1 MIRLQ
6 RVDVSGGH
14 AKLNERT
21 IVAAH
26 PNRSLRRPA
35 RPGTGLAR
43 VLSKLGFCSRS
54 QATALIAAG
63 RVRVNGKVRR
73 ELEWSVDLNRDQ
85 VAVDGRL
92 LRPASRLYLALNKPR
107 GLVTTASDEQ
117 GRATVFECFAGAS
130 LPFIAPVGRL
140 DQASEGLLLFTND
153 TDWAARIT
161 DPASQL
167 EKTYHVQVSCVAGA
181 ALVQRM
187 QQGVNVAGDFLA
199 ARRVRLLRHGTC
211 NSWLE
216 VVLHEGK
223 NRHIRRLLAALGVEV
238 LRLVRVAIG
247 PLTLGNL
254 PKGRFRFLTDAEVER
269 LKCSLVQPSTLNFQP
284 ATVPTGSA
292 TPRPGPIARQS
303 SHHGPV
309 PAPANKSPKSAPSA
323 AVSFR

>member
-73 ELEWSVDLNRDQ
+73 EPEWSVDLNRDQ

-167 EKTYHVQVSCVAGA
+167 EKTYHVQINRV
-181 ALVQRM
+181 
-187 QQGVNVAGDFLA
+187 GDNE
-199 ARRVRLLRHGTC
+199 LLRAIEEGIRTKDGDSLRVSRC
-211 NSWLE
+211 TMLRTGEKNSWLE
-216 VVLHEGK
+216 IVLDEGK
-223 NRHIRRLLAALGVEV
+223 NRQIRRIFEALGIEV
-238 LRLVRVAIG
+238 LRLIRVAIG
-247 PLTLGNL
+247 PLQLGTLA
-254 PKGRFRFLTDAEVER
+254 KGQYRRIDSKEKNALDHVMGVKTKKLSPR
-269 LKCSLVQPSTLNFQP
+269 RSQGST
-284 ATVPTGSA
+284 GYY
-292 TPRPGPIARQS
+292 
-303 SHHGPV
+303 
-309 PAPANKSPKSAPSA
+309 
-323 AVSFR
+323 